1 MFRKSLLCYG
11 NDVKARGQIEYNVP
25 GYAMLR
31 GGTICAKHLP
41 PRNMGKAT
49 VRSVAA

>member
-1 MFRKSLLCYG
+1 MRKRIMKSG
-11 NDVKARGQIEYNVP
+11 MENWNSIAPNVP